1 MASPEEAVRYENE
14 ELREEVKRL
23 MSKKEQLEMTIRAGK
38 EEASRQVVMLQGHK
52 NTLAGEV
59 FKLRQEKDEL
69 LKITSGS
76 LARSDGSVP
85 AVDPIRLDVM
95 NSLKQS
101 LVNAQEEKEKIMEE
115 GQKEKVF
122 IAKEIKVLREQL
134 VDAQAEERR
143 LEAGVDAGAR
153 VTAASGSSEKDRV
166 MAAIAEKEKLD
177 ELFLEQSVEMR
188 QNLRA
193 SALNRLAQGNSQ
205 LTIHQLIA
213 ISNDQIHRIVNQASN
228 LKADKIVQ
236 KEFVNLL
243 HENGSIRRTLNEY
256 AEGLLRDPP
265 KGSTAANMDM
275 RPYEGR
281 VSKTQQQDATVGKAP
296 GGGKNRMCGMMA

>member
-1 MASPEEAVRYENE
+1 MASPEEALRYENE

-23 MSKKEQLEMTIRAGK
+23 MAKKEQLEMTIRAGK

-69 LKITSGS
+69 FKITSGS
-76 LARSDGSVP
+76 LAKTDGSVP
-85 AVDPIRLDVM
+85 SVDPIRLDVM

-101 LVNAQEEKEKIMEE
+101 LVAAQEEKEKIMEE

-134 VDAQAEERR
+134 VDAQGEERR
-143 LEAGVDAGAR
+143 LEAGIDAGAR
-153 VTAASGSSEKDRV
+153 LTAASGSNEKQRV

-177 ELFLEQSVEMR
+177 ELFLEQAVEMR

-265 KGSTAANMDM
+265 KGSAAAANDM
-275 RPYEGR
+275 RPYQGR
-281 VSKTQQQDATVGKAP
+281 LTQDSATVSEPKPAAGSKS
-296 GGGKNRMCGMMA
+296 RVCGMMA